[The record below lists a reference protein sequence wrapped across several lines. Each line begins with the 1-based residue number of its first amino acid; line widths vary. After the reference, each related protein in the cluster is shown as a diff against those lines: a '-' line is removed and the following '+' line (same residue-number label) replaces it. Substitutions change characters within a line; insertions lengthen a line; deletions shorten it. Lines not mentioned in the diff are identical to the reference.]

1 MYVIG
6 KREFFSLF
14 KGIKSI
20 IIIAMLLVTSYYS
33 AKFSN
38 LLASGMELTAREAE
52 NIHTV
57 GLLTLIV
64 IFGQLFVMGLSHDSL
79 NRETH
84 ERTIRFLVTRT
95 SRTSIIFGKFF
106 GIWLFW
112 LICLTV
118 SFLLISI
125 FAQKIDVFIFSQT
138 MSLLT
143 YQIALTILL
152 SVLIPKPGFTM
163 FLGIVVGLA
172 FPILGFWVAYTSNVW
187 VSWTK
192 FITPY
197 YYLISSGSWMIACA
211 IPSFFF
217 IPNENFAAFFMS
229 MGF

>member
-6 KREFFSLF
+6 KREFISLF

-20 IIIAMLLVTSYYS
+20 MIIVIFLVTSYYS

-38 LLASGMELTAREAE
+38 LLMSGIELTAREAE
-52 NIHTV
+52 NIYTV
-57 GLLTLIV
+57 GLLTLLLL
-64 IFGQLFVMGLSHDSL
+64 FGQLFVMGLSHDSI
-79 NRETH
+79 NREIH

-112 LICLTV
+112 FICLTI
-118 SFLLISI
+118 SFLVTSI
-125 FAQKIDVFIFSQT
+125 FAQRIDVFIYSQT

-143 YQIALTILL
+143 YQIALTLLL

-163 FLGIVVGLA
+163 FLGIMVGLS
-172 FPILGFWVAYTSNVW
+172 FPIIGFWVSVTSNVW
-187 VSWTK
+187 VSWMK

-197 YYLISSGSWMIACA
+197 YYLNRENYSFLMIIFLAG
-211 IPSFFF
+211 IMLF
-217 IPNENFAAFFMS
+217 IANLIFKRREC
-229 MGF
+229 

>member
-1 MYVIG
+1 MYIG

-20 IIIAMLLVTSYYS
+20 MIIVILLVTSYYS

-38 LLASGMELTAREAE
+38 LLTSEIDLTAKEAE
-52 NIHTV
+52 NIYTI
-57 GLLTLIV
+57 GLLALLFL
-64 IFGQLFVMGLSHDSL
+64 FGQLFVMGLSHDTM

-95 SRTSIIFGKFF
+95 SRSSIVLGKFF

-112 LICLTV
+112 FVCLTV

-125 FAQKIDVFIFSQT
+125 FAKKIDVFIFLQI

-143 YQIALTILL
+143 YQIALTILF

-163 FLGIVVGLA
+163 FLGTVLGLT
-172 FPILGFWVAYTSNVW
+172 FPILGFWLTFTSNVW
-187 VSWTK
+187 VSWMK
-192 FITPY
+192 FITPF
-197 YYLISSGSWMIACA
+197 YYLDRDDYTFWVIVLLAGIMLGIANLIFKRREC
-211 IPSFFF
+211 
-217 IPNENFAAFFMS
+217 
-229 MGF
+229 

>member
-6 KREFFSLF
+6 KREFISLF
-14 KGIKSI
+14 KGIKSVI
-20 IIIAMLLVTSYYS
+20 IVAILLVTSYYS
-33 AKFSN
+33 AKFSK
-38 LLASGMELTAREAE
+38 LLMSGIEITAREAE

-57 GLLTLIV
+57 GLLALILL
-64 IFGQLFVMGLSHDSL
+64 FGQLFVMGLSHDTL

-95 SRTSIIFGKFF
+95 SRTSIILGKFF

-112 LICLTV
+112 LICLTI

-125 FAQKIDVFIFSQT
+125 FAQKIDVFIFSQI

-163 FLGIVVGLA
+163 FLGVVIGLI
-172 FPILGFWVAYTSNVW
+172 FPIFAFWAAFSSNVW
-187 VSWTK
+187 VSWMK
-192 FITPY
+192 FINPY
-197 YYLISSGSWMIACA
+197 YYLNRDDYTFLVIVLLAGIMLFIANLIFKRREC
-211 IPSFFF
+211 
-217 IPNENFAAFFMS
+217 
-229 MGF
+229 

>member
-1 MYVIG
+1 MFILG
-6 KREFFSLF
+6 KREFISLF

-20 IIIAMLLVTSYYS
+20 IVVVILLVTTYYS
-33 AKFSN
+33 AKFANVLTSVID
-38 LLASGMELTAREAE
+38 LTAKESE
-52 NIHTV
+52 NVHTV
-57 GLLTLIV
+57 GILTLILF
-64 IFGQLFVMGLSHDSL
+64 FGQLFVMGLSHDSI

-84 ERTIRFLVTRT
+84 ERTMRFLVTRT
-95 SRTSIIFGKFF
+95 SRTSIILGKFF
-106 GIWLFW
+106 GVWSFW
-112 LICLTV
+112 FTCLTI

-172 FPILGFWVAYTSNVW
+172 FPIFGLWVAFTSNIW

-192 FITPY
+192 FMTPY
-197 YYLISSGSWMIACA
+197 YYLFREDYSFLVIVLLAGMMIVIANMVFKRREC
-211 IPSFFF
+211 
-217 IPNENFAAFFMS
+217 
-229 MGF
+229 

>member
-1 MYVIG
+1 MYIIG

-20 IIIAMLLVTSYYS
+20 MIIVILLVTSYYS

-38 LLASGMELTAREAE
+38 LLTSEIDLTAKEAE
-52 NIHTV
+52 NIYTI
-57 GLLTLIV
+57 GLLALLFL
-64 IFGQLFVMGLSHDSL
+64 FGQLFVMGLSHDTM

-95 SRTSIIFGKFF
+95 SRSSIVLGKFF

-112 LICLTV
+112 FVCLTV

-125 FAQKIDVFIFSQT
+125 FAKKIDVFIFLQI

-143 YQIALTILL
+143 YQIALTILF

-163 FLGIVVGLA
+163 FLGTVLGLT
-172 FPILGFWVAYTSNVW
+172 FPILGLWLTFTSNVW
-187 VSWTK
+187 VSWLK
-192 FITPY
+192 FITPF
-197 YYLISSGSWMIACA
+197 YYLDRDDYTFWVIVLLAGIMLGIANLIFKRREC
-211 IPSFFF
+211 
-217 IPNENFAAFFMS
+217 
-229 MGF
+229 

>member
-6 KREFFSLF
+6 KREFISLF

-20 IIIAMLLVTSYYS
+20 MIIVIFLVTSYYS

-38 LLASGMELTAREAE
+38 LLMSGIELTAKEAE
-52 NIHTV
+52 HIHTV
-57 GLLTLIV
+57 GLLTLLFL
-64 IFGQLFVMGLSHDSL
+64 FGQLFVMGLSHDSI

-112 LICLTV
+112 FVCLIV

-125 FAQKIDVFIFSQT
+125 FAQKIDMFIFSQT

-143 YQIALTILL
+143 YQYTRT
-152 SVLIPKPGFTM
+152 FTH
-163 FLGIVVGLA
+163 
-172 FPILGFWVAYTSNVW
+172 PSTP
-187 VSWTK
+187 SW
-192 FITPY
+192 
-197 YYLISSGSWMIACA
+197 AC
-211 IPSFFF
+211 IFS
-217 IPNENFAAFFMS
+217 
-229 MGF
+229 

>member
-1 MYVIG
+1 MYIIG
-6 KREFFSLF
+6 KREFISLF
-14 KGIKSI
+14 KGIKSVI
-20 IIIAMLLVTSYYS
+20 IVIMLLVTSYYS

-38 LLASGMELTAREAE
+38 VLASGMELTAKEAE

-64 IFGQLFVMGLSHDSL
+64 LFGQLFVMGLSHDSL

-95 SRTSIIFGKFF
+95 SRTSIILGKFL

-112 LICLTV
+112 LICLLI

-125 FAQKIDVFIFSQT
+125 FSQKIDMFIFSQI

-143 YQIALTILL
+143 YQIGLTILL

-163 FLGIVVGLA
+163 FLGIMVGLA
-172 FPILGFWVAYTSNVW
+172 FPIIGFWVSFTSNVW
-187 VSWTK
+187 VSWMK

-197 YYLISSGSWMIACA
+197 YYLIREDYTFLVIVLFTGIMLVIANLIFNRREC
-211 IPSFFF
+211 
-217 IPNENFAAFFMS
+217 
-229 MGF
+229 